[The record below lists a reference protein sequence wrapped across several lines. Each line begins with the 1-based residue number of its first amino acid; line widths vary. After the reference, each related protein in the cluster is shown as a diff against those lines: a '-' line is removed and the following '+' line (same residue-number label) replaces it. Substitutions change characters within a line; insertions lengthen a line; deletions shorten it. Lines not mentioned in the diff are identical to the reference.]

1 MSNHKSNRSLKV
13 ESLQARCLLAADIAL
28 GADGILRING
38 STSDDTISIQEVG
51 WGDVRVTISTNGAVL
66 KQQAFSGDLVTSL
79 QVSGDSGNDKI
90 TNATTIPSVING
102 GDGDDSLTGGSARD
116 QIYGGLG
123 NDTLTGGDG
132 DDSLNGNGGTDYLY
146 GGMGNDTVYG
156 GDDTVVDYIWGNAG
170 GDDFNRRIYDR
181 LMDFSD
187 LEKDYDR
194 SAK

>member
-1 MSNHKSNRSLKV
+1 MPSN
-13 ESLQARCLLAADIAL
+13 
-28 GADGILRING
+28 
-38 STSDDTISIQEVG
+38 
-51 WGDVRVTISTNGAVL
+51 
-66 KQQAFSGDLVTSL
+66 
-79 QVSGDSGNDKI
+79 
-90 TNATTIPSVING
+90 
-102 GDGDDSLTGGSARD
+102 SLTGGSARD